1 MANIGTSPVVNPY
14 ARLGLRPGAPLM
26 EVKRAY
32 RRLAM
37 DHHPD
42 RQGSGDVETF
52 LAIKAAYESIVA
64 NRSTFA
70 YRSVV
75 EPGERRPATVVRAS
89 AASEV
94 RREAPTGSRS
104 GSTTANR
111 SGWAGGRWYWEGV
124 HGRGGRP

>member
-1 MANIGTSPVVNPY
+1 MANIGTSPVINPY

-94 RREAPTGSRS
+94 RRDAPTGSRS
-104 GSTTANR
+104 GSTTATRN
-111 SGWAGGRWYWEGV
+111 GWAGGRWYWEGV